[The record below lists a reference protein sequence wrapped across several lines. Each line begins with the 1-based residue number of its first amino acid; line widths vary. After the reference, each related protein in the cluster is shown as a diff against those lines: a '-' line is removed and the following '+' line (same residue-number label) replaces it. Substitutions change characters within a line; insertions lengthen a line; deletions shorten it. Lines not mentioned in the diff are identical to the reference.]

1 MLKNL
6 SRLIGILK
14 ARNDENLAELIT
26 ISLKHAVLI
35 NMQFLLTDL
44 YDKEV
49 YSEKLTLLVICN
61 EYPSKKLVNNQIN
74 FYTLYLGNV
83 PTRFTKTYIFS
94 LMLRFMV

>member
-6 SRLIGILK
+6 SRLIGILE

-61 EYPSKKLVNNQIN
+61 EYILQ
-74 FYTLYLGNV
+74 
-83 PTRFTKTYIFS
+83 RD
-94 LMLRFMV
+94 

>member
-61 EYPSKKLVNNQIN
+61 EYILQ
-74 FYTLYLGNV
+74 
-83 PTRFTKTYIFS
+83 RD
-94 LMLRFMV
+94 

>member
-44 YDKEV
+44 CDKEV

-61 EYPSKKLVNNQIN
+61 EYILQ
-74 FYTLYLGNV
+74 
-83 PTRFTKTYIFS
+83 RD
-94 LMLRFMV
+94 